1 MQQKSPDL
9 FYKYKDKIVALL
21 ALCILVWLIFGS
33 FLLFENYSKNFEIVT
48 PQVIQQSEKND
59 IENVQLDTA
68 QSFIYSTSSY
78 PVAVMIDNHSL
89 ARPQSGLSYA
99 QLVYES
105 LVEGG
110 ATRFMAFF
118 NANES
123 IERIGPVRSARPYF
137 VDWASEYQ
145 SLYIHA
151 GGSPEALEKIS
162 QGQVHDVN
170 EISGYG
176 TKYFWRG
183 TDFSA
188 PHNLFTST
196 EKIRQILIDWE
207 LTDKSILLDNFFTHT
222 NFINTSTDAIAQ
234 EVSVDYSEGNTYDAY
249 FIYEP
254 IKKVYIRYD
263 GQQEKVDNLNSQPIA
278 ATNIII
284 QLIQPEMIVDEVGRL
299 NLSIVGSG
307 NGKLFQQGIVKNIIW
322 KKQLAERTL
331 FFNPDGSPIQ
341 LLPGLTWIMVVPND
355 RTIFINKSPLY

>member
-1 MQQKSPDL
+1 MKKQSPDL

-33 FLLFENYSKNFEIVT
+33 FLLFENYSDNFEIVT
-48 PQVIQQSEKND
+48 PQVIQQSEND
-59 IENVQLDTA
+59 ILDVQLGMV
-68 QSFIYSTSSY
+68 QSLVYPTSSY

-99 QLVYES
+99 QFVYES

-118 NANES
+118 NTNES

-162 QGQVHDVN
+162 QGEVYDVN

-183 TDFSA
+183 NDFSA

-196 EKIRQILIDWE
+196 EKIRQILIDWQ
-207 LTDKSILLDNFFTHT
+207 LTDKSILLNNFFTYS
-222 NFINTSTDAIAQ
+222 NLINTSTATIAE
-234 EVSVDYSEGNTYDAY
+234 EVSVDFSEGNTYDAY
-249 FIYEP
+249 FVYEP
-254 IKKVYIRYD
+254 IKEVYIRYD
-263 GQQEKVDNLNSQPIA
+263 GGKEKLDNLNSQPIE

-284 QLIQPEMIVDEVGRL
+284 QSIPPEEMVDEVGRL
-299 NLSIVGSG
+299 NLSIVGGG
-307 NGKLFQQGIVKNIIW
+307 NGKLFQQGIVSNIIW
-322 KKQLAERTL
+322 EKHLAGRTS
-331 FFNPDGSPIQ
+331 FFNPDGSPIL

-355 RTIFINKSPLY
+355 RAILYK

>member
-1 MQQKSPDL
+1 MPQKSPDL

-21 ALCILVWLIFGS
+21 ALCFLVWLIFGS
-33 FLLFENYSKNFEIVT
+33 FLLFENYSDNFEIVT
-48 PQVIQQSEKND
+48 PQVIQHSGND
-59 IENVQLDTA
+59 IADVQSGMV
-68 QSFIYSTSSY
+68 QSFVYPTSSY

-99 QLVYES
+99 QFIYES

-162 QGQVHDVN
+162 QGDVYDVN

-183 TDFSA
+183 NDFSA

-196 EKIRQILIDWE
+196 EKIRQILVDWQ
-207 LTDKSILLDNFFTHT
+207 LTDTSILLNNFFTYS
-222 NFINTSTDAIAQ
+222 NFISTSTATIAQ
-234 EVSVDYSEGNTYDAY
+234 EVSVDFSEGNTYDAH
-249 FIYEP
+249 FVYEP

-263 GQQEKVDNLNSQPIA
+263 GGKEKLDNLNSQPIEV
-278 ATNIII
+278 TNIII
-284 QLIQPEMIVDEVGRL
+284 QSIPPEEMVDEVGRL
-299 NLSIVGSG
+299 NLSIVGEG
-307 NGKLFQQGIVKNIIW
+307 NGKLFQQGIVSNINW
-322 KKQLAERTL
+322 KKHLAERTL
-331 FFNPDGSPIQ
+331 FFNQDGSPIL

-355 RTIFINKSPLY
+355 RTILYK

>member
-1 MQQKSPDL
+1 MKQKFPDL
-9 FYKYKDKIVALL
+9 FWKYKDKIVALL

-33 FLLFENYSKNFEIVT
+33 FLLFENYSDNFEIVM
-48 PQVIQQSEKND
+48 PQVIQQSEND
-59 IENVQLDTA
+59 INGAQLDLV
-68 QSFIYSTSSY
+68 QSLVYPTSSY

-89 ARPQSGLSYA
+89 ARPQSGLSHA
-99 QLVYES
+99 QFIYES

-151 GGSPEALEKIS
+151 GGSPKALEKIS
-162 QGQVHDVN
+162 QGGVYDVN
-170 EISGYG
+170 EISSYG
-176 TKYFWRG
+176 TKYFWRSN
-183 TDFSA
+183 DFSSA

-196 EKIRQILIDWE
+196 EKIRQILIDWG
-207 LTDKSILLDNFFTHT
+207 LTDKSILLNNFFIYT
-222 NFINTSTDAIAQ
+222 NFINTSTTAIAQ
-234 EVSVDYSEGNTYDAY
+234 EVRVDFSEGNTYDAY
-249 FIYEP
+249 FVYEP

-263 GQQEKVDNLNSQPIA
+263 GGKEKIDNLNSQSLEV
-278 ATNIII
+278 TNIII
-284 QLIQPEMIVDEVGRL
+284 QSIPPEEKIDGVGRL
-299 NLSIVGSG
+299 NLSIVGKG

-322 KKQLAERTL
+322 EKPFIGRTSFL
-331 FFNPDGSPIQ
+331 NQDESPIQ

-355 RTIFINKSPLY
+355 RVILYK